1 MTVAAIKQE
10 KSTLANLESPA
21 RHLARV
27 KVAYI
32 MSAFPALTETFILY
46 EILAMQ
52 QLGIAIELY
61 PLRRLKEDVVHPEVA
76 QLSGHVHHQPFIS
89 PAVLRAQLHFMR
101 HRPLAYFKV
110 LFEVLKGTF
119 GSANFFFGA
128 AAIFPKAVLFAYEM
142 EKQKINHVH
151 AHFATHPAV
160 AALIIHRL
168 TGIPFSFTAHGSDLH
183 VERRMLDKKVEAAAF
198 AVTISSFNKE
208 IMIEECGEQARGKIH
223 IIHCG
228 VDPEAFPDR
237 PGMNGGGRF
246 QILCVAAF
254 KDVKG
259 HKYLVEACKIL
270 QERGVDFVCH
280 LVGEGE
286 LRSRIEEQIAQDR
299 LQNKVV
305 LHGARPR
312 SEIVRMLAQSDILA
326 LASVPTPRGKREGI
340 PVVLMEGMASGL
352 PVVASRL
359 SGIPELVEDGR
370 SGFLV
375 PPGDPLALADALQRL
390 RDNPHLRQQM
400 GQAGRDKVTREFNLM
415 TNAAKRARL
424 YEYGV
429 LV

>member
-1 MTVAAIKQE
+1 MTIAATKQE
-10 KSTLANLESPA
+10 NSTLANLESPA
-21 RHLARV
+21 RHMARV

-52 QLGIAIELY
+52 KLGIAIQLY

-76 QLSGHVHHQPFIS
+76 QISGQVHHRPFIS
-89 PAVLRAQLHFMR
+89 PAIVRAQLHFVGQ
-101 HRPLAYFKV
+101 RPLAYFKV

-160 AALIIHRL
+160 AALIVHRL

-183 VERRMLDKKVEAAAF
+183 VERRMLDRKVEAAAF

-208 IMIEECGEQARGKIH
+208 IMVKECGEQARGKIH
-223 IIHCG
+223 IVHCG
-228 VDPEAFPDR
+228 VDPDEFPYPTVRKNRD
-237 PGMNGGGRF
+237 RF
-246 QILCVAAF
+246 QIVCVAAF

-259 HKYLVEACKIL
+259 HTYLVEACRIL
-270 QERGVDFVCH
+270 QERGVDFACH

-286 LRSRIEEQIAQDR
+286 LRSKIEEQIAQVG
-299 LQNKVV
+299 LQNKVI

-312 SEIVRMLAQSDILA
+312 SEIVSMLAQSDVLA

-375 PPGDPLALADALQRL
+375 PPGDSLALADALQRL
-390 RDNPHLRQQM
+390 RDNSHLRQQM

-415 TNAAKRARL
+415 TNAARRATL
-424 YEYGV
+424 YENGI